1 MESSNHRC
9 NLAVELKES
18 GRVNC
23 AQAVACAYADL
34 AGLDPALLERLTAA
48 YGAGMGT
55 TEGTCGALVGAGT
68 ILGLTSPDRAVAM
81 RRMKQLMHNFRT
93 RNGSTVCADLK
104 GIHTGLPLRSCTDCV
119 ADAATL
125 LQELL

>member
-1 MESSNHRC
+1 MESQHRC

-18 GRVNC
+18 RGLNC
-23 AQAVACAYADL
+23 AQSVACAYADI
-34 AGLDPALLERLTAA
+34 AGLDPATIERLMAA

-55 TEGTCGALVGAGT
+55 TEGTCGAIVGAGA
-68 ILGLTSPDRAVAM
+68 IIGLTSPDRPTAM
-81 RRMKQLMHNFRT
+81 RRMKELMHAFRT

-104 GIHTGLPLRSCTDCV
+104 GIHTGRPLRSCTDCV

-125 LQELL
+125 LRQLL